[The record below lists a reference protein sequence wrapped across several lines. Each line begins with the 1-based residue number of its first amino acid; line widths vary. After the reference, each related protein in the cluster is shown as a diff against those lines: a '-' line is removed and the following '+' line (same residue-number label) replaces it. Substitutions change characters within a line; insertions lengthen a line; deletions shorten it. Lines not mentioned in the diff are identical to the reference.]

1 MTVAVRR
8 SLFLTIL
15 FDALVLVTLGST
27 WWARLFLVILVV
39 MIAMAYG
46 ILLERYT
53 DVQRW
58 RDP

>member
-1 MTVAVRR
+1 M
-8 SLFLTIL
+8 FLAIL
-15 FDALVLVTLGST
+15 FNALVLVTLGST